1 MQNEHQKTQH
11 KSSTPIAVVTGAS
24 SGIGYEL
31 ARVFARNGFD
41 LIIAA
46 DSARIFSVAQDFRE
60 CGHHDVLEVLQ
71 IDLSS
76 RSGVD
81 ELCQVI
87 DKYGDRV
94 EAIAVNA
101 GVGVYGRFQETDIED
116 EMSMMGLNIIG
127 VVQLSKHMVK
137 KFVSRGS
144 GKILFTSSV
153 AAVMPG
159 PFYAVYAASKAF
171 VQSFAEGIREEL
183 IGTGVTITALQPGAT
198 DTGFFDRAHMQ
209 DSKVYD
215 AKKDDP
221 AIVAQQGFEA
231 LMAGKDHVVA
241 GSWVNKIQSG
251 MSKFVT
257 EPMKAAMHKQQVGP
271 KH

>member
-1 MQNEHQKTQH
+1 MEDTAKINF
-11 KSSTPIAVVTGAS
+11 TPIAVVTGAS

-31 ARVFARNGFD
+31 AKVFAENGFD

-46 DSARIFSVAQDFRE
+46 DTARIFTVAQDFRE
-60 CGHHDVLEVLQ
+60 FGQNVVEVLQ

-81 ELCQVI
+81 ELCQAI
-87 DKYGDRV
+87 DKYDDRV
-94 EAIAVNA
+94 EAVAINA
-101 GVGVYGRFQETDIED
+101 GVGVYGKFQDTDIED

-127 VVQLSKHMVK
+127 VVQLSKHIVR
-137 KFVSRGS
+137 KFVQQGRGR
-144 GKILFTSSV
+144 ILFTSSI

-171 VQSFAEGIREEL
+171 VQSFAEAIRDEL
-183 IGTGVTITALQPGAT
+183 TDTGVTITALQPGAT
-198 DTGFFDRAHMQ
+198 DTNFFDRAHMEE
-209 DSKVYD
+209 SKVYD

-221 AIVAQQGFEA
+221 AKVAQAGFDA

-241 GSWVNKIQSG
+241 GSWMNKIQSG
-251 MSKFVT
+251 MSKLVT
-257 EPMKAAMHKQQVGP
+257 DPMKAAMHKQQVRP